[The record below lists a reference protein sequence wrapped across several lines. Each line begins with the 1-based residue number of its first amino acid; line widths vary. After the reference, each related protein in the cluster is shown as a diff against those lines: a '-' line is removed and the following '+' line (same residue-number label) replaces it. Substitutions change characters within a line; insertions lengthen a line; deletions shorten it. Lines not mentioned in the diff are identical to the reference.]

1 MEMQA
6 HISQIRTQN
15 IELKRNNLQKVKNKI
30 KIGVKDLKKNMSW
43 QKIVCAILNAMIIWT
58 NQAEIKT

>member
-30 KIGVKDLKKNMSW
+30 KIGVKDLENNMSC
-43 QKIVCAILNAMIIWT
+43 QKIVCAIIKAMIIWT
-58 NQAEIKT
+58 NQAEIN